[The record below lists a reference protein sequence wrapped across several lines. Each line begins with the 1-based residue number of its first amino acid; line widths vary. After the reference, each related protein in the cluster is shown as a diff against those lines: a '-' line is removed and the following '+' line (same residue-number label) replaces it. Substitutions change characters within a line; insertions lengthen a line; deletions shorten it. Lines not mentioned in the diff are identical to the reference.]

1 MGEGIVL
8 YDLVGEE
15 DAASLTDLTGDAKVG
30 AGDGVPCGALIVA
43 GEEGDAEERV
53 QGVFSGEAAGE
64 PACESAAM
72 REQPI
77 PTRGLVWTGTVI
89 GAADH
94 GG

>member
-1 MGEGIVL
+1 MGEGVVL

-30 AGDGVPCGALIVA
+30 AGDGVPCGALI
-43 GEEGDAEERV
+43 GDVEERF
-53 QGVFSGEAAGE
+53 QGVFNGEAAGE
-64 PACESAAM
+64 PACESAVM
-72 REQPI
+72 KEGPI

-89 GAADH
+89 GAVDH